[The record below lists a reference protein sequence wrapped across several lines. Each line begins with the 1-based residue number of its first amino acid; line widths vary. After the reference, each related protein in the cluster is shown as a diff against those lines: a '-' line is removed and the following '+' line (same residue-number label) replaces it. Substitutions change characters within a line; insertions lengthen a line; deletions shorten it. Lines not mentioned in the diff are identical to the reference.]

1 MTTEAQLAA
10 ERFPDTT
17 LPSVLPLPSPPLT
30 PEDCVRYLRQLHVIL
45 NMNQTRLA
53 EIMRI
58 ISYHRSTVSTDDDT
72 GDGEPTGGT
81 ADMPAATGS
90 GVQHVTV
97 DKTSGQ
103 ARFFVD
109 TFDDAGNPY
118 WYEIGSGP
126 SFTRT
131 SGFENQTDSA
141 LSWNDGSRRLT
152 ITPGEGG
159 YDFWVTGL
167 KFHKDAALTVDITDV
182 EGLHFIYF
190 DNTGTLSH
198 QIAAGSD
205 LHQLIFETA
214 LVAIVYWN
222 ATNNSMVFVC
232 DERHGLMDPDVH
244 YWIHSYGGGTRH
256 GDGLSLGDI
265 QADESGDD
273 NKHAEFTVE
282 EGSIVDEDV
291 VHTISTKST
300 PAKIPVLYKSGSTP
314 VWRRESPANVPIKFD
329 TGVPQYNSKGGGTW
343 NQTPVTNGKY
353 FLMHLFAVND
363 YDQSN
368 NVVAIQGEAEYNN
381 QVEAREGA
389 LAEINSITTSGLPMP
404 EFLALGTII
413 YQYNTAYAND
423 YDCRIRSTDA
433 GEDYVNWLTTELTPG
448 STPASHPTLTDRDEP
463 NQHPADAVS
472 TVTTSFDGYLS
483 ATDTDVQLALDTLDD
498 HTHVEADITDLD
510 HYDATAIHDDGK
522 DEISAITEKVA
533 PVSADM
539 LLIEDSEDGNIK
551 KMVQVGNL
559 PGGSGGLS
567 QAQVLARGL
576 GA

>member
-1 MTTEAQLAA
+1 MTKEAQLAA

-30 PEDCVRYLRQLHVIL
+30 PEDCVRYIRQLHVIL

-97 DKTSGQ
+97 DKVSGQ

-109 TFDDAGNPY
+109 TLDESGNPY
-118 WYEIGSGP
+118 WFEIGSGP

-141 LSWNDGSRRLT
+141 LSWSNANRRLT

-159 YDFWVTGL
+159 YDFWVTGV
-167 KFHKDAALTVDITDV
+167 KFHKDATLTVDITDV
-182 EGLHFIYF
+182 EGIHFIYF

-198 QIAAGSD
+198 QIAAGAD

-214 LVAIVYWN
+214 LVAIVYWD

-256 GDGLSLGDI
+256 GGGLSLSDI
-265 QADESGDD
+265 LADESGDD

-282 EGSIVDEDV
+282 GGSIVDEDF
-291 VHTISTKST
+291 VHTIAIKNT
-300 PAKIPVLYKSGSTP
+300 PAQIPVLYKSGSTP
-314 VWRRESPANVPIKFD
+314 VWRRDTPTNVPIKFD
-329 TGVPQYNSKGGGTW
+329 TTIPQINVYGAPNWG
-343 NQTPVTNGKY
+343 QVRVTDGKY
-353 FLMHLFAVND
+353 FLMHIFAVND
-363 YDQSN
+363 FDQAN
-368 NVVAIQGEAEYNN
+368 NIVAIQGEAEYNN
-381 QVEAREGA
+381 QVDAREGA

-413 YQYNTAYAND
+413 YQYSTGYGND
-423 YDCRIRSTDA
+423 YLCRIRTTDA
-433 GEDYVNWLTTELTPG
+433 GEDYVSWLTTELTPG

-483 ATDTDVQLALDTLDD
+483 AADTDVQLALDTLDD

-510 HYDATAIHDDGK
+510 HYDETAIHDDEAN
-522 DEISAITEKVA
+522 EISAIAEKTTPA
-533 PVSADM
+533 NDDI
-539 LLIEDSEDGNIK
+539 LLIEDSAASYVK
-551 KMVQVGNL
+551 KRLKISNL
-559 PGGSGGLS
+559 PGGAGGLS